1 MAGEWFCRSQK
12 PLSIRLTSLAAIIT
26 SSGPGTIYRLL
37 TTRPSLS
44 HWWCSDRNKWFSKY
58 SPRGNHQSSMF
69 RRNITSGMKNTSILC
84 GDRNGPYQRGTLIS
98 GEVLTTSKV
107 HGHYHEKLKE
117 KKKWSDLRDQK
128 TKAIIEFLETETLS
142 MLYEGFLL
150 VYAIRWIVVN
160 RARHA
165 QEFIKPLLLR
175 VFVLK
180 SQFNFSFLLIQVYV
194 VLILCHFTSV
204 SQWRLFIRLFIDHE
218 YNTIQYNTIQYSLF
232 NEGDVITQ

>member
-84 GDRNGPYQRGTLIS
+84 DDRNGPYQRGTLIS

-117 KKKWSDLRDQK
+117 KKKGKWSAWSKDKSDHRVLGDRNLVDALRRVSSCLRD
-128 TKAIIEFLETETLS
+128 TLDCS
-142 MLYEGFLL
+142 EPCPPCPR
-150 VYAIRWIVVN
+150 VY
-160 RARHA
+160 
-165 QEFIKPLLLR
+165 
-175 VFVLK
+175 
-180 SQFNFSFLLIQVYV
+180 
-194 VLILCHFTSV
+194 
-204 SQWRLFIRLFIDHE
+204 
-218 YNTIQYNTIQYSLF
+218 
-232 NEGDVITQ
+232 